1 MKTVNQE
8 QVSNTEYS
16 NKNTDTT
23 ENINNTYEESE
34 FNRETITQL
43 GNRVRLTDSGD
54 GLELFCYVNCSSD
67 DDTKLQQCRGVV
79 FHENEVVMKAFPYT
93 IEYGHHEFEQID
105 KNINSVFDK
114 CSFYDAYEG
123 NLVRLF
129 HFNNKWY
136 ISTHRKLNAFKS
148 KWASKESFGTCFKRA
163 LESEVQ
169 YNEKL
174 SSALPKNDA
183 GLLERFQSTLDKEKQ
198 YMFLVL
204 HSDENRIV
212 CSAPERPTLYH
223 VGTFVEGSLVMT
235 EDCNIPYPKKHNF
248 SSMKDL
254 LAYVENIHIRDL
266 QGIICFT
273 PNNKQIK
280 INHSDYNELF
290 RARGNEPSIK
300 FRYLQVRMNRK
311 VADMLFHLYPE
322 MATTFDDIENNI
334 YELAKNIYNAY
345 VQRFIKKR
353 FVTVPTEEF
362 AIVRECHSWHEEDR
376 IMNRINLNKVI
387 EVFNKQTPTSINRM
401 LRRYKMEKE
410 QQSSNKET
418 IQVRNRSNTVSTTGE
433 SPATNSAVPSPLIL
447 PNKPNKEV
455 EAINLV

>member
-1 MKTVNQE
+1 MQTDNQE

-16 NKNTDTT
+16 NKNMDETK
-23 ENINNTYEESE
+23 NNNTCEESE
-34 FNRETITQL
+34 FTRETITQL

-54 GLELFCYVNCSSD
+54 GLELFCYVNCSAD
-67 DDTKLQQCRGVV
+67 DDFKLQQCRGVV

-93 IEYGHHEFEQID
+93 IEYSHNNFEQID
-105 KNINSVFDK
+105 KNISSVFDK

-123 NLVRLF
+123 TLVRLF
-129 HFNNKWY
+129 YFSNKWY

-148 KWASKESFGTCFKRA
+148 KWASKESFGTCFKKA

-169 YNEKL
+169 HNKKL
-174 SSALPKNDA
+174 SDALPKNDNS
-183 GLLERFQSTLDKEKQ
+183 LLERFQDTLDKDKQ

-212 CSAPERPTLYH
+212 CAAPEKPTLYH
-223 VGTFVEGSLVMT
+223 VGTFVEGDLVMT

-248 SSMKDL
+248 SSMEEL
-254 LAYVENIHIRDL
+254 LTYVENINICDL
-266 QGIICFT
+266 QGVICFT

-280 INHSDYNELF
+280 INHCDYNDLF

-311 VADMLFHLYPE
+311 VTDMLFHLYPE
-322 MATTFDDIENNI
+322 MTKTFDDIENNI
-334 YELAKNIYNAY
+334 YELVKNIYNAY

-362 AIVRECHSWHEEDR
+362 AIVRECHSWHEQDR
-376 IMNRINLNKVI
+376 VMNRINLDKVI
-387 EVFNKQTPTSINRM
+387 EVLNKQTPTSINRM
-401 LRRYKMEKE
+401 LRRHKMEKE
-410 QQSSNKET
+410 QQNSSKET
-418 IQVRNRSNTVSTTGE
+418 IQSRQRSNTVSTTGE
-433 SPATNSAVPSPLIL
+433 GPAMNSAVPSPLVL
-447 PNKPNKEV
+447 PK
-455 EAINLV
+455 